1 MYLRWARAGLGVHG
15 AFVRMAH
22 TRARDSHARDVASDA
37 PTLSRS
43 FLRIVDW
50 LPVALFVT
58 HHVVTLA
65 NVHGTSMSPTFN
77 PVSDEQRARPGPPP
91 PTDIVLLNKLVSTTR
106 QYKKGDI
113 VTLYSPQEPTK
124 LITKRILALGGDTV
138 HFWVPSGANLTPAP
152 HSAPQDEVHSL
163 AYTEIYH
170 EALRQLATEIHEH
183 ESGAW
188 MRITIPPNCAWVEG
202 DASALQSRYDRLH
215 ADMKSRDSR
224 SFGPVPLGLI
234 HARVEFIVWPLSR
247 FGKPQSR
254 PSNPR

>member
-1 MYLRWARAGLGVHG
+1 MEVRICREVSNPPRRFAMYLRWARAGLGVHG

-22 TRARDSHARDVASDA
+22 TQARDSHARHVASSA

-43 FLRIVDW
+43 FLRIVAW

-91 PTDIVLLNKLVSTTR
+91 PSDIVLLNKLVSTTR

-138 HFWVPSGANLTPAP
+138 HFWVPSGRF
-152 HSAPQDEVHSL
+152 SASSPGC
-163 AYTEIYH
+163 
-170 EALRQLATEIHEH
+170 R
-183 ESGAW
+183 W
-188 MRITIPPNCAWVEG
+188 
-202 DASALQSRYDRLH
+202 
-215 ADMKSRDSR
+215 
-224 SFGPVPLGLI
+224 
-234 HARVEFIVWPLSR
+234 R
-247 FGKPQSR
+247 FL
-254 PSNPR
+254 

>member
-1 MYLRWARAGLGVHG
+1 MFLRWARAGLGVRG

-22 TRARDSHARDVASDA
+22 TRTGGRDARPVVHSA
-37 PTLSRS
+37 PTLPQS
-43 FLRIVDW
+43 FLRIMAW

-77 PVSDEQRARPGPPP
+77 PVSDEQRARPGPAP

-106 QYKKGDI
+106 QYRKGDI

-138 HFWVPSGANLTPAP
+138 HLWVPSGANLTPAP

-170 EALRQLATEIHEH
+170 DALHKLATEIQEH

-202 DASALQSRYDRLH
+202 DASASQSRYARLH
-215 ADMKSRDSR
+215 PGMKSRDSR

-234 HARVEFIVWPLSR
+234 HARVEYIVWPLSR
-247 FGKPQSR
+247 FGKPQPR
-254 PSNPR
+254 PSNQR